1 MNRSRSTRLLRMLD
15 DLEIADNLS
24 SGNPVPTVLS
34 FFIPD
39 PFSKIVA
46 STVSV
51 RHQKYRERCLPHLA
65 EVLQAF
71 KIILF
76 LEVALDTVIC

>member
-1 MNRSRSTRLLRMLD
+1 MLE
-15 DLEIADNLS
+15 DLEIADNLF
-24 SGNPVPTVLS
+24 SGSRIPTVLS
-34 FFIPD
+34 SSLPTILKNRCVFG
-39 PFSKIVA
+39 VA
-46 STVSV
+46 V
-51 RHQKYRERCLPHLA
+51 RHKKYRERCLPHLA